1 MNTTIDLKETTKT
14 RITKATMKALVYDGP
29 GKIEWKEIPIP
40 AVEKPTDALI
50 KILKTT
56 ICGTDLGIL
65 KGKVPSVKPGTTLGH
80 EGVGIVETSGSAV
93 VAFKAGDSETCWL
106 YISLDGPCG

>member
-1 MNTTIDLKETTKT
+1 MQATSEINETDKP

-29 GKIEWKEIPIP
+29 GKIEWKDIPIP
-40 AVEKPTDALI
+40 GIEKPTDALV

-56 ICGTDLGIL
+56 ICGTDIGIL

-80 EGVGIVETSGSAV
+80 EGVGIVEEVGLAV
-93 VAFKAGDSETCWL
+93 KKF
-106 YISLDGPCG
+106 